1 MLSGWAIGKKG
12 ETVVRVQAFA
22 DGREVSEVRTGIPR
36 PDVRAAYP
44 EIAGVSPGFALSAT
58 LARPP
63 EAMTVIRLVLST
75 ARGATEEFEV
85 MYGF

>member
-1 MLSGWAIGKKG
+1 VS
-12 ETVVRVQAFA
+12 VQAFA

-36 PDVRAAYP
+36 PDVRAACP

-63 EAMTVIRLVLST
+63 EAMIVIRIVLST
-75 ARGATEEFEV
+75 ERGAAEDFEV
-85 MYGF
+85 MYRFD